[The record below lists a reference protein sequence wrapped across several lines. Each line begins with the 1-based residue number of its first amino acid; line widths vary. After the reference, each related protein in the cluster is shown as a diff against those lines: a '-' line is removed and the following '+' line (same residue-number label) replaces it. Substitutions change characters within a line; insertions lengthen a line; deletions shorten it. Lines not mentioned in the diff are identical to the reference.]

1 MSRQWSN
8 MRQKQGVQ
16 GGLNQNINGKNN
28 NNPLQQQQQQQM
40 TAAQLTYAQKVKG
53 RRPRQPQQQ
62 APPNGNPQF
71 RMVPTQQISALQPQV
86 SALSNYAYPYN
97 YSNLQQA
104 QQQQQRRQAPPPT
117 SSQTGQ
123 TSSST
128 NPYRP
133 QRGQQ
138 RDFFDRRVQS
148 NVNNAVS
155 QYYNYPPSQQQQQQ
169 QINRYQ
175 QQQQQYQQ
183 QQQQYRQMNRG
194 GFNNMNMR
202 GPNRRNQRFR
212 GGGGGG
218 RGSFG
223 QRPSYR
229 DSQRPPFKNAP
240 NMNRNQN
247 KSNNSQKVT
256 SNVKRSK
263 PSDLQLDRYQ
273 NAADRDVLCWIFE
286 NQGKCRYGERCQW
299 LHLDRETGQ
308 YIPTVYI
315 MNSLSD
321 KNMICLPVNNKDK
334 EEEDN
339 DDNNNNEQKEE
350 EEKAIIDNE
359 EEDETDPQELKNKFL
374 LLMQEGIKKREEE
387 EQKKLIEED
396 NKKDDEN
403 DDQQQNNNNNKKGK
417 EEDDDLKCQVV
428 DSKKKNNQNNKESKY
443 GSYGTT
449 FDRQNVCWEF
459 NTFVG
464 CRKGS
469 SCKWAHQYLVK
480 ESAHPYTGE
489 KLNGMA
495 VRKFRVSNNI

>member
-1 MSRQWSN
+1 
-8 MRQKQGVQ
+8 
-16 GGLNQNINGKNN
+16 
-28 NNPLQQQQQQQM
+28 
-40 TAAQLTYAQKVKG
+40 
-53 RRPRQPQQQ
+53 
-62 APPNGNPQF
+62 
-71 RMVPTQQISALQPQV
+71 
-86 SALSNYAYPYN
+86 
-97 YSNLQQA
+97 
-104 QQQQQRRQAPPPT
+104 
-117 SSQTGQ
+117 
-123 TSSST
+123 
-128 NPYRP
+128 
-133 QRGQQ
+133 
-138 RDFFDRRVQS
+138 
-148 NVNNAVS
+148 
-155 QYYNYPPSQQQQQQ
+155 
-169 QINRYQ
+169 
-175 QQQQQYQQ
+175 
-183 QQQQYRQMNRG
+183 
-194 GFNNMNMR
+194 
-202 GPNRRNQRFR
+202 
-212 GGGGGG
+212 
-218 RGSFG
+218 
-223 QRPSYR
+223 
-229 DSQRPPFKNAP
+229 
-240 NMNRNQN
+240 MNRNQN

-480 ESAHPYTGE
+480 ESAHPT
-489 KLNGMA
+489 NTHIIN
-495 VRKFRVSNNI
+495 FHSHHII